1 MDEEQNNNEE
11 MLTDDFIENGD
22 NEASNNLSFN
32 KYNRNINTINGI
44 KKEAKDKLFNKFPTR
59 KNNINN
65 NTNSNSN
72 GNASNNNSKN
82 SNTVSENNSRDTEDD
97 NDLLDNMGKK
107 GISKLIKGLPLKT
120 KIIIIAIV
128 GSLFLFFI
136 LFVVLFTPLMM
147 LLLLDSGSDDV
158 VNGSNLSYVDTNS
171 SENYWWPIGG
181 SVIETLDG
189 VEFSTGNPTAT
200 YISSYFDPDRV
211 IYSERDKKE
220 YSSPHYAID
229 IASSGKTDYVIAA
242 VGGQVVKVNNNCSN
256 NGQFLDGNESSCG
269 GGYGNYIKIKK
280 PNSNIYFVY
289 AHLYPG
295 SIKVNVGD
303 IVKQGQYIAIMGNS
317 GNTTGTHLHFQ
328 INDGCA
334 GSDCAKNPLLYLNSG
349 NYRPV
354 DN

>member
-11 MLTDDFIENGD
+11 MLSDDFIED
-22 NEASNNLSFN
+22 AKNEANDKLISN
-32 KYNRNINTINGI
+32 KYNRNLITVNGL
-44 KKEAKDKLFNKFPTR
+44 KKEAKDKLLNKFPTR

-65 NTNSNSN
+65 NVRSNE
-72 GNASNNNSKN
+72 NASNNNSNN
-82 SNTVSENNSRDTEDD
+82 SNTVSENNSYDAEDD
-97 NDLLDNMGKK
+97 NDLLDDMRKK
-107 GISKLIKGLPLKT
+107 GISKLIKGVPLKT
-120 KIIIIAIV
+120 KIIIIAIFA
-128 GSLFLFFI
+128 SIFMFFI
-136 LFVVLFTPLMM
+136 LFIILFTPLSM
-147 LLLLDSGSDDV
+147 LLLFDDSDADDV

-200 YISSYFDPDRV
+200 YISSDFNPDRV
-211 IYSERDKKE
+211 IYGKK
-220 YSSPHYAID
+220 SPHYAID

-242 VGGQVVKVNNNCSN
+242 VGGQVVKVNDRCSN
-256 NGQFLDGNESSCG
+256 NGQFLDGNESTCG

-289 AHLYPG
+289 AHLYPR
-295 SIKVNVGD
+295 SIKVKEGD

-334 GSDCAKNPLLYLNSG
+334 GSDCAKNPLLYLNLG

>member
-22 NEASNNLSFN
+22 NETNDNLSFN
-32 KYNRNINTINGI
+32 KHKRNALTINGL
-44 KKEAKDKLFNKFPTR
+44 KKEAKDKLLNKFPTR

-65 NTNSNSN
+65 NARSN
-72 GNASNNNSKN
+72 GDASNNNSNN
-82 SNTVSENNSRDTEDD
+82 SNTVSENNSYDTEDD
-97 NDLLDNMGKK
+97 NGLLDNMRKK
-107 GISKLIKGLPLKT
+107 GISKLIKGVPLKT
-120 KIIIIAIV
+120 KIIIIAIIA
-128 GSLFLFFI
+128 SIFMFFI
-136 LFVVLFTPLMM
+136 LFIILLTPLSM
-147 LLLLDSGSDDV
+147 LLLFDDSGSDDV

-200 YISSYFDPDRV
+200 YISSDFDPDRV
-211 IYSERDKKE
+211 IYGKE
-220 YSSPHYAID
+220 SPHYAID

-242 VGGQVVKVNNNCSN
+242 VGGQVVKVNDRCSN
-256 NGQFLDGNESSCG
+256 NGQFLDGNESTCG

-295 SIKVNVGD
+295 SIKVKEGD

-334 GSDCAKNPLLYLNSG
+334 GSDCAKNPLLYLNLG

>member
-11 MLTDDFIENGD
+11 ILSDDFIEND
-22 NEASNNLSFN
+22 DNLSFN
-32 KYNRNINTINGI
+32 KYNRNIKTINGM

-65 NTNSNSN
+65 TRSNENDNSSN
-72 GNASNNNSKN
+72 N
-82 SNTVSENNSRDTEDD
+82 SNTVSENNSHDTEDD
-97 NDLLDNMGKK
+97 NGLLDDMRKK
-107 GISKLIKGLPLKT
+107 GISKLIKGVPLKT
-120 KIIIIAIV
+120 RIIIIAIIA
-128 GSLFLFFI
+128 SIFMFFI
-136 LFVVLFTPLMM
+136 LFIILLTPLSM
-147 LLLLDSGSDDV
+147 LLLFDGGDADDV

-200 YISSYFDPDRV
+200 YISSYFNPDRV
-211 IYSERDKKE
+211 IYGKE
-220 YSSPHYAID
+220 SPHYAID

-242 VGGQVVKVNNNCSN
+242 VGGQVVKVNDRCSN
-256 NGQFLDGNESSCG
+256 NGQFLDGNESTCG

-289 AHLYPG
+289 AHLYPR
-295 SIKVNVGD
+295 SIKVKEGD

-328 INDGCA
+328 INDGCE
-334 GSDCAKNPLLYLNSG
+334 GSNCAKNPLLYLNSG

>member
-11 MLTDDFIENGD
+11 ILSDDFIED
-22 NEASNNLSFN
+22 AKNEASDKLISN
-32 KYNRNINTINGI
+32 KYNRNIITINGL
-44 KKEAKDKLFNKFPTR
+44 KKEAKDKLLNKFPTR

-65 NTNSNSN
+65 NARSN
-72 GNASNNNSKN
+72 GDASNNNSNN
-82 SNTVSENNSRDTEDD
+82 SNTVSENNSYDAEDD
-97 NDLLDNMGKK
+97 NDLLDDMRKK
-107 GISKLIKGLPLKT
+107 GISKLIKGVPLKT
-120 KIIIIAIV
+120 KIIIIAIIA
-128 GSLFLFFI
+128 SIFMFFI
-136 LFVVLFTPLMM
+136 LFIILLTPLSM
-147 LLLLDSGSDDV
+147 LLLFDDSGSDDV

-200 YISSYFDPDRV
+200 YISSDFDPDRV
-211 IYSERDKKE
+211 IYGKE
-220 YSSPHYAID
+220 SPHYAID

-242 VGGQVVKVNNNCSN
+242 VGGQVVKVNDRCSN
-256 NGQFLDGNESSCG
+256 NGQFLDGNESTCG

-289 AHLYPG
+289 AHLYPR
-295 SIKVNVGD
+295 SIKVKEGD

-328 INDGCA
+328 INDGCD
-334 GSDCAKNPLLYLNSG
+334 GSNCAKNPLLYLKLG

>member
-11 MLTDDFIENGD
+11 MLSDDFIED
-22 NEASNNLSFN
+22 AKNEANDKLISN
-32 KYNRNINTINGI
+32 KYNRNLITVNGL
-44 KKEAKDKLFNKFPTR
+44 KKEAKDKLLNKFPTR

-65 NTNSNSN
+65 NVRSNE
-72 GNASNNNSKN
+72 NASNNNSNN
-82 SNTVSENNSRDTEDD
+82 SNTVSENNSYDAEDD
-97 NDLLDNMGKK
+97 NDLLDDMRKK
-107 GISKLIKGLPLKT
+107 GISKLIKGVPLKT
-120 KIIIIAIV
+120 KIIIIAIFA
-128 GSLFLFFI
+128 SIFMFFI
-136 LFVVLFTPLMM
+136 LFIILLTPLSM
-147 LLLLDSGSDDV
+147 LLLFDDSDADDV

-200 YISSYFDPDRV
+200 YISSDFDPDRV
-211 IYSERDKKE
+211 IYGKE
-220 YSSPHYAID
+220 SPHYAID

-242 VGGQVVKVNNNCSN
+242 VGGQVVKVNDRCSN
-256 NGQFLDGNESSCG
+256 NGQFLDGNESTCG

-289 AHLYPG
+289 AHLYPR
-295 SIKVNVGD
+295 SIKVKEGD

-334 GSDCAKNPLLYLNSG
+334 GSDCAKNPLLYLNLG

>member
-22 NEASNNLSFN
+22 NETNDNVSFN
-32 KYNRNINTINGI
+32 KYNRNLSTINGL
-44 KKEAKDKLFNKFPTR
+44 KKEAKDKLANKFPTR

-65 NTNSNSN
+65 TRFNENDNSSN
-72 GNASNNNSKN
+72 N

-97 NDLLDNMGKK
+97 NGLLDNMRKK
-107 GISKLIKGLPLKT
+107 GISNKIKGLPLKT

-242 VGGQVVKVNNNCSN
+242 VGGQVVKVNDRCSN

-328 INDGCA
+328 INDGCE
-334 GSDCAKNPLLYLNSG
+334 GSNCAKNPLLYLNSG